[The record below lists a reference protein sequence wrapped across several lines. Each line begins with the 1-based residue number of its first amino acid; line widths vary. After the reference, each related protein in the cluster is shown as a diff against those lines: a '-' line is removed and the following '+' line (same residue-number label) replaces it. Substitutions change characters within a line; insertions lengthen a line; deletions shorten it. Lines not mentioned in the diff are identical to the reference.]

1 MKKQL
6 ALITSVA
13 LLATMANSVAW
24 AADGEAD
31 VEYTQFPLTMECEDM
46 EGAFTWGGESR
57 VGGRRLCP
65 AGAPIFILSVRRN

>member
-46 EGAFTWGGESR
+46 EGATLWTDISDCYRSGGCN
-57 VGGRRLCP
+57 V
-65 AGAPIFILSVRRN
+65 